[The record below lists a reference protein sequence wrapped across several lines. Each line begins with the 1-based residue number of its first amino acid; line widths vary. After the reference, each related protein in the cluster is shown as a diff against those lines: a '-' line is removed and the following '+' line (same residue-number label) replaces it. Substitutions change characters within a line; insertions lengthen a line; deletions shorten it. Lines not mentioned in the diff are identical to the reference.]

1 MRYLLIAALAA
12 AFIGIAPASGLALAE
27 DALDPTPMT
36 WRGLQMGPEQI
47 FEGDYSNDFDTSAFR
62 PDSTPASEAMWLSG
76 WKDGPGDGGGIM
88 RRYHVRFVGRR
99 TVEAGKYG
107 ALGAYPHTVLLTR
120 LISARVLIG
129 N

>member
-1 MRYLLIAALAA
+1 MRYLLTTLAA
-12 AFIGIAPASGLALAE
+12 AFMGFALASGLALGE
-27 DALDPTPMT
+27 EALNPTPMV

-47 FEGDYSNDFDTSAFR
+47 FEGDYSNDFDTSAFH
-62 PDSTPASEAMWLSG
+62 PDSAPARESMWLSG
-76 WKDGPGDGGGIM
+76 WEDHPGDGGGIM
-88 RRYHVRFVGRR
+88 RRYHIRFVGRR
-99 TVEAGKYG
+99 TLEAGKYG